1 MILAPSDRHRA
12 VGLAGRLRSP
22 PLQAAHAAWLAA
34 RTAWHLPTPE
44 QIEAALP
51 EPDDFSLAAVIRG
64 PGETGFQLVRVGA
77 ALVRRAG
84 RPLLGEFVGAVAP
97 AAGED
102 PIGGAAWAYG
112 RCLATGTPSHEFG
125 HFDVG
130 EGAPLLFERLLLPL
144 GRGALTT
151 HILAGSVFAGVA

>member
-97 AAGED
+97 PPARIRSAAPPG
-102 PIGGAAWAYG
+102 PMAGASPPARRATSSAISTSARAP
-112 RCLATGTPSHEFG
+112 RCCSSACCCPSAA
-125 HFDVG
+125 
-130 EGAPLLFERLLLPL
+130 AP
-144 GRGALTT
+144 
-151 HILAGSVFAGVA
+151 